1 MRDFIVSSGTG
12 LEKSS
17 YSLQYSQD
25 RLQRR
30 MGMMCARMGWS
41 VERSPLVMT
50 RSSRMRRLAMSRR
63 RRWEDFVIAFS
74 NFYYNIS
81 DSAAG
86 TDVASSGEICR
97 ASGSSLHSNRHQAA
111 GKLFYV
117 EQFLTS

>member
-30 MGMMCARMGWS
+30 MGMICARMGWS

-50 RSSRMRRLAMSRR
+50 RNSRMRRLAMSRR

-74 NFYYNIS
+74 KFLLQHKRFGGGNGCRLERR
-81 DSAAG
+81 DLP
-86 TDVASSGEICR
+86 GER
-97 ASGSSLHSNRHQAA
+97 Q
-111 GKLFYV
+111 
-117 EQFLTS
+117 